1 MQAVRKEKAMQSF
14 LLKAKIHHARVTQAE
29 LDYDGSLTIDTDLMD
44 LVRIVPFEKVLVTNL
59 ENGNRFET
67 YAIAGERG
75 SGTICLNGAT
85 ARLGKV
91 GDRIIIFTF
100 AQLSDEEIAG
110 HKPRIVRLDAHNR
123 PTEMIDT

>member
-1 MQAVRKEKAMQSF
+1 MYSF

-29 LDYDGSLTIDTDLMD
+29 LDYDGSLTIDADLMD
-44 LVRIVPFEKVLVTNL
+44 QVKILPFEKVLVANL

-67 YAIAGERG
+67 YAIQGERG

-100 AQLSDEEIAG
+100 TQVLTAEAAN
-110 HKPRIVRLDAHNR
+110 HKPLIVRLNAQNQ
-123 PTEMIDT
+123 PAEMIDR

>member
-1 MQAVRKEKAMQSF
+1 MQSF

-44 LVRIVPFEKVLVTNL
+44 LVRIVPFEKVLVANL

>member
-1 MQAVRKEKAMQSF
+1 MQSF
-14 LLKAKIHHARVTQAE
+14 MLKAKIHHARVTQAE
-29 LDYDGSLTIDTDLMD
+29 LDYDGSLTIDSRIMD
-44 LVRIVPFEKVLVTNL
+44 LVKIVPFEKVLVANL

-67 YAIAGERG
+67 YAISGEPG

-100 AQLSDEEIAG
+100 ALMSTDEAAN
-110 HKPRIVRLDAHNR
+110 HKPLIVRLDAKNR
-123 PTEMIDT
+123 PEQMIAT